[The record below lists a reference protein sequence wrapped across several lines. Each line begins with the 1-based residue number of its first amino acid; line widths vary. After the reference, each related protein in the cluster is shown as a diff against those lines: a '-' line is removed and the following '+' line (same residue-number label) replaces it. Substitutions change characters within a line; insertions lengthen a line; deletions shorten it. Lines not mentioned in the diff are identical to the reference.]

1 MIIIWSLTSSSSTES
16 TTSIASRRLSHWRRR
31 TDSSEEARLVCVPAS
46 SEAASKGGGKSI
58 IVGDGLSR
66 KGSKGKSWCIEVGVA
81 IRTGTAK
88 YVTSPEFAM
97 FKVARLEVGGEEG
110 RRAALEGLTFLLYI
124 NEDLL
129 FSFPFLSFILQKEKK
144 NSKLPVAVR
153 IDFDSWNERWRP
165 AVTSTNWNS
174 TRFGWRLGQHTYPKK
189 REKRGSA
196 KHAA

>member
-1 MIIIWSLTSSSSTES
+1 
-16 TTSIASRRLSHWRRR
+16 
-31 TDSSEEARLVCVPAS
+31 
-46 SEAASKGGGKSI
+46 
-58 IVGDGLSR
+58 
-66 KGSKGKSWCIEVGVA
+66 
-81 IRTGTAK
+81 
-88 YVTSPEFAM
+88 M

-189 REKRGSA
+189 KGKKGGQPNMRPNFENSPTWLSVVVTPPVTTV
-196 KHAA
+196 AAERAATGEAEADVVGVVPFKGFGAVLVASFTSWNFSMN